1 MFRTSLAAALA
12 GAFLAT
18 ALAAPAHAALTL
30 RYSALNTTS
39 PTADVDFEVGYLN
52 GVLNFPVVSG
62 SALPPLERAVAQ
74 TRSAATDRR
83 GLHLPTAATGIPVS
97 DGGTGV
103 TQALTNV
110 AAFASSTL
118 DFGNGV
124 AIPFSFTRTGST
136 VTFTLGTTVLAS
148 DSRASFADIDAF
160 SLRIRSEALRTTP
173 APGIGPNS
181 IQFNNLLFTDSSVTN
196 QALGSFSAADG
207 ERTIA
212 FWTGIA
218 PGDFTLS
225 GEYVNSWTA
234 GQRPS
239 GSALASQ
246 LKFLDV
252 NFRDDDVPA
261 PASLA
266 LFGLGLAALAARRR
280 RA

>member
-1 MFRTSLAAALA
+1 LLV
-12 GAFLAT
+12 T
-18 ALAAPAHAALTL
+18 ALALPAHAALTL
-30 RYSALNTTS
+30 RYSDLNTTS
-39 PTADVDFEVGYLN
+39 ATADTDFEIGYLN
-52 GVLNFPVVSG
+52 GVLGFPVVSG
-62 SALPPLERAVAQ
+62 SAQIPLERAVAQ

-83 GLHLPTAATGIPVS
+83 GLHLPTGATGIPVS

-136 VTFTLGTTVLAS
+136 VTFTLGTEVLAS
-148 DSRASFADIDAF
+148 NSRASFADIDAF
-160 SLRIRSEALRTTP
+160 TLRIRSQALSP
-173 APGIGPNS
+173 SIGANS

-212 FWTGIA
+212 FWSGIA
-218 PGDFTLS
+218 PGDFSLS
-225 GEYVNSWTA
+225 GDYVNSWTA
-234 GQRPS
+234 GLRPT
-239 GSALASQ
+239 GSQLASQ

-252 NFRDDDVPA
+252 GDPFGDVPA

-266 LFGLGLAALAARRR
+266 LFGLGLLGLAVRR